1 MFLTHKVHKFY
12 LNFAFLVAILLG
24 FIVAAILRI
33 SFFAPIPWLILSLIL
48 LIFSFWKRQIFAF
61 IFIIFAGFLLSFW
74 RFSNFQ
80 IQKNNLA
87 KFVGAEVE
95 VRGILIEDA
104 DKNTETGEV
113 SLKLAVQKIGEQ
125 EMAGKIWARTKTTKL
140 VRRSDE
146 VIVYGKMREGF
157 GSFGGSISRAQ
168 IVKIIPKTEAVRDLR
183 DSFASGIA
191 KFITS
196 PQLELGLGYLLGQK
210 NSLPTDLET
219 ALRATA
225 LTHVVVASGY
235 NLTVLVNFA
244 RRKFGKLSKRLA
256 AFGAVVMVCGFVLV
270 VGFSPS
276 MTRAGIVALL
286 GILFWYFG
294 RRPNAYFLLIFVA
307 SLTLLV
313 APENLF
319 DLGWQL
325 SFGSFFGV
333 MILAPLLK
341 NFLFEEPQKLGT
353 LASTFFETISA
364 QIATLPLI
372 VYTFGTFSTVSIFAN
387 MLVLPF
393 VSLAMLLTFLTGIFA
408 QILPALAQI
417 FGWLAEIILGYSVG
431 VIKFF
436 GSQTGAQF
444 EITLSVPQTLA
455 LYFGLVLLVIF
466 LHFKTRPKRE
476 IETTV

>member
-157 GSFGGSISRAQ
+157 GSFGGSISQAQ
-168 IVKIIPKTEAVRDLR
+168 IVKIMPKTEAVRDLR
-183 DSFASGIA
+183 DSFASRIA

>member
-1 MFLTHKVHKFY
+1 MFLTRKVHKFY

-33 SFFAPIPWLILSLIL
+33 SFFAPIPWLILSLML
-48 LIFSFWKRQIFAF
+48 LIFGFWKRQIFVF

-87 KFVGAEVE
+87 KFVGVEIE

-113 SLKLAVQKIGEQ
+113 SLKLAVQKIGER

-146 VIVYGKMREGF
+146 VIVRGKMREGF
-157 GSFGGSISRAQ
+157 GSFGGSISLAE

-183 DSFASGIA
+183 DSFAGEIS

-219 ALRATA
+219 ALQATA

-256 AFGAVVMVCGFVLV
+256 TFGAVILVCGFVLV

-307 SLTLLV
+307 SLTLLA

-341 NFLFEEPQKLGT
+341 AFLFENPQKLGA

-372 VYTFGTFSTVSIFAN
+372 VYTFSAFSTVSIFAN
-387 MLVLPF
+387 MLVLPL
-393 VSLAMLLTFLTGIFA
+393 VPLAMLLTFLTGISA

-444 EITLSVPQTLA
+444 EITLDIPRTLF
-455 LYFGLVLLVIF
+455 LYFGLAILVIF

-476 IETTV
+476 IETTA

>member
-157 GSFGGSISRAQ
+157 GSFGGSISQAQ
-168 IVKIIPKTEAVRDLR
+168 IVKIMPKTEAVRDLR

-341 NFLFEEPQKLGT
+341 NFLFEEPQKLGA
-353 LASTFFETISA
+353 LVSTFFETISA

-372 VYTFGTFSTVSIFAN
+372 VYTFGVFSTVSIFAN

-393 VSLAMLLTFLTGIFA
+393 VPLAMLLTFLTGIFA
-408 QILPALAQI
+408 QILPVLAQI

-444 EITLSVPQTLA
+444 EITLGVPQTLF
-455 LYFGLVLLVIF
+455 LYFGLAILVIF

-476 IETTV
+476 IETVA

>member
-157 GSFGGSISRAQ
+157 GSFGGSISQAQ
-168 IVKIIPKTEAVRDLR
+168 IVKIMPKTEAVRDLR

>member
-1 MFLTHKVHKFY
+1 MFLTRKVHKFY

-157 GSFGGSISRAQ
+157 GSFGGSISQAQ
-168 IVKIIPKTEAVRDLR
+168 IVKIMPKTEAVRDLR

>member
-1 MFLTHKVHKFY
+1 M
-12 LNFAFLVAILLG
+12 
-24 FIVAAILRI
+24 
-33 SFFAPIPWLILSLIL
+33 
-48 LIFSFWKRQIFAF
+48 
-61 IFIIFAGFLLSFW
+61 
-74 RFSNFQ
+74 
-80 IQKNNLA
+80 A

-157 GSFGGSISRAQ
+157 GSFGGSISQAQ
-168 IVKIIPKTEAVRDLR
+168 IVKIMPKTEAVRDLR

>member
-1 MFLTHKVHKFY
+1 
-12 LNFAFLVAILLG
+12 
-24 FIVAAILRI
+24 
-33 SFFAPIPWLILSLIL
+33 
-48 LIFSFWKRQIFAF
+48 
-61 IFIIFAGFLLSFW
+61 
-74 RFSNFQ
+74 
-80 IQKNNLA
+80 
-87 KFVGAEVE
+87 
-95 VRGILIEDA
+95 
-104 DKNTETGEV
+104 
-113 SLKLAVQKIGEQ
+113 
-125 EMAGKIWARTKTTKL
+125 
-140 VRRSDE
+140 
-146 VIVYGKMREGF
+146 
-157 GSFGGSISRAQ
+157 
-168 IVKIIPKTEAVRDLR
+168 
-183 DSFASGIA
+183 
-191 KFITS
+191 
-196 PQLELGLGYLLGQK
+196 
-210 NSLPTDLET
+210 
-219 ALRATA
+219 
-225 LTHVVVASGY
+225 
-235 NLTVLVNFA
+235 
-244 RRKFGKLSKRLA
+244 
-256 AFGAVVMVCGFVLV
+256 MVCGFVLV

>member
-1 MFLTHKVHKFY
+1 MFLTRKVHKFY
-12 LNFAFLVAILLG
+12 LNFAFFVAILLG
-24 FIVAAILRI
+24 FIVAVILRI
-33 SFFAPIPWLILSLIL
+33 SFLAPIPWLILSLML
-48 LIFSFWKRQIFAF
+48 LIFGFWKRRIFSF
-61 IFIIFAGFLLSFW
+61 IFVVLAGFLLSFW

-87 KFVGAEVE
+87 KFVGMEVE

-157 GSFGGSISRAQ
+157 GSFGGSISQAQ
-168 IVKIIPKTEAVRDLR
+168 IVKIMPKTEAVRDLR

>member
-1 MFLTHKVHKFY
+1 MFLTRKVHKFY
-12 LNFAFLVAILLG
+12 LNFAFFVAILLG
-24 FIVAAILRI
+24 FVLAAILQI

-48 LIFSFWKRQIFAF
+48 LIFAFWKRRILAF
-61 IFIIFAGFLLSFW
+61 IFIILAGFLLSFW

-80 IQKNNLA
+80 IQKNNFV

-95 VRGILIEDA
+95 IRGTLVEDV
-104 DKNTETGEV
+104 DKNTETGEI
-113 SLKLAVQKIGEQ
+113 SLKLAVQKIGER
-125 EMAGKIWARTKTTKL
+125 EIPGKIWARTKTTQEIK
-140 VRRSDE
+140 RSDE
-146 VIVYGKMREGF
+146 VIVRGKMREGF

-168 IVKIIPKTEAVRDLR
+168 IVKVIPKAEFVRDIR
-183 DSFASGIA
+183 DGFASGIA
-191 KFITS
+191 QFIDS

-210 NSLPTDLET
+210 NSLPTELET

-244 RRKFGKLSKRLA
+244 RRKFGKISKKLA
-256 AFGAVVMVCGFVLV
+256 TFAAAVLVCGFVLV

-307 SLTLLV
+307 GLTLLV

-341 NFLFEEPQKLGT
+341 NFLFEKPQNLGA

-364 QIATLPLI
+364 QITTLPLI
-372 VYTFGTFSTVSIFAN
+372 IYTFGAFSTVSIFAN

-393 VSLAMLLTFLTGIFA
+393 VPLAMLLTFLTGISA
-408 QILPALAQI
+408 QILPALAQV
-417 FGWLAEIILGYSVG
+417 FGWLAEIILRYSVE
-431 VIKFF
+431 VVKFF

-444 EITLSVPQTLA
+444 EITLEIPQTLA
-455 LYFGLVLLVIF
+455 LYFGLVILVVF
-466 LHFKTRPKRE
+466 LHLKTRSPNE
-476 IETTV
+476 IETMA

>member
-1 MFLTHKVHKFY
+1 MFLTRKVHKFY

-24 FIVAAILRI
+24 FVLAAILRI

-48 LIFSFWKRQIFAF
+48 LIFSFWRRRIFAF
-61 IFIIFAGFLLSFW
+61 IFIILAGFLLSFW

-104 DKNTETGEV
+104 DKNTETGEF

-125 EMAGKIWARTKTTKL
+125 EMTGKIWARTKTTKL

-157 GSFGGSISRAQ
+157 GSFGGSISQAQ
-168 IVKIIPKTEAVRDLR
+168 IVKIMPKTEAVRDLR

-256 AFGAVVMVCGFVLV
+256 TFGAAVLVCGFVLV

-313 APENLF
+313 SPENLF

-341 NFLFEEPQKLGT
+341 AFLFEEPQKLGA

-372 VYTFGTFSTVSIFAN
+372 VYTFGAFSTVSIFAN

-393 VSLAMLLTFLTGIFA
+393 VPLAMLLTFLTGIFA

>member
-157 GSFGGSISRAQ
+157 GSFGGSISQAQ
-168 IVKIIPKTEAVRDLR
+168 IVKIMPKTEAVRDLR

-307 SLTLLV
+307 GLTLLV